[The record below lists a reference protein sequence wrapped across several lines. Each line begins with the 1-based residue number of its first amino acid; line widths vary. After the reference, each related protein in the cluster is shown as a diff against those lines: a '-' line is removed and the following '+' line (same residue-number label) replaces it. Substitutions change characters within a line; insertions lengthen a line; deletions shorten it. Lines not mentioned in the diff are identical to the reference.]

1 MLKASKEIRAQWW
14 SDSTA
19 KNTAA
24 GPPGQDSHS
33 QWRPIPQVSW
43 PFYFYILFYN
53 FFCLLYYFT
62 ILFFLIS
69 GGGGVVSRELF
80 TESQEW
86 VFLLL
91 FILDLQSVNVKWDI
105 LHEKE
110 FVFNYDWI
118 LNYDMSFSFLRV
130 KEIGTACSIGTWTF
144 NRNFLSE
151 FEHKIQ

>member
-1 MLKASKEIRAQWW
+1 MMIRF
-14 SDSTA
+14 DSQKHSSRTPG
-19 KNTAA
+19 A
-24 GPPGQDSHS
+24 GFSLTVEAYTSGQLTVLFLYL
-33 QWRPIPQVSW
+33 ILL
-43 PFYFYILFYN
+43 FFLFIILFYYLI
-53 FFCLLYYFT
+53 FSYFV
-62 ILFFLIS
+62 
-69 GGGGVVSRELF
+69 GGGVVSRELF

-151 FEHKIQ
+151 SEHKIQ

>member
-1 MLKASKEIRAQWW
+1 MIRF
-14 SDSTA
+14 DSQKHSSRTPG
-19 KNTAA
+19 A
-24 GPPGQDSHS
+24 GFSLTVEAYTSGQLT
-33 QWRPIPQVSW
+33 VL
-43 PFYFYILFYN
+43 FLYFFK
-53 FFCLLYYFT
+53 
-62 ILFFLIS
+62 LFFFVYYIILLS
-69 GGGGVVSRELF
+69 YFFLFRGGG
-80 TESQEW
+80 SQEW
-86 VFLLL
+86 AFLLL

>member
-1 MLKASKEIRAQWW
+1 M
-14 SDSTA
+14 
-19 KNTAA
+19 
-24 GPPGQDSHS
+24 
-33 QWRPIPQVSW
+33 
-43 PFYFYILFYN
+43 
-53 FFCLLYYFT
+53 
-62 ILFFLIS
+62 
-69 GGGGVVSRELF
+69 GVVSRELF

-151 FEHKIQ
+151 SEHKIR

>member
-1 MLKASKEIRAQWW
+1 MMIRF
-14 SDSTA
+14 DSQKHSSRTPG
-19 KNTAA
+19 A
-24 GPPGQDSHS
+24 GFSLTVEAYTSGQLT
-33 QWRPIPQVSW
+33 VL
-43 PFYFYILFYN
+43 FLYLILFY

-62 ILFFLIS
+62 ILFFRIS

-80 TESQEW
+80 TESQKW

-151 FEHKIQ
+151 SEHKIR